1 MSGRA
6 LLARRNCGAFIAD
19 PLRAMLAV
27 LLKANGMKADEI
39 TRYLEGEL
47 KEQVIPCLG
56 VTSRYA
62 QISLGTEWGRVLI
75 NPDLWANTWGKGMEE
90 GESVM
95 NDSVRF
101 PNEED
106 VIRSL
111 GGFTILI
118 VRPGTKPVKFKW
130 GWICEMLYDW
140 FGVMWG
146 AHDSERTDRLK
157 PTSRSTTIRASS
169 RCTPTSTRP
178 WLTGKRRGG
187 LCRRSSAKVY
197 GAAAVALSQI

>member
-1 MSGRA
+1 
-6 LLARRNCGAFIAD
+6 
-19 PLRAMLAV
+19 
-27 LLKANGMKADEI
+27 
-39 TRYLEGEL
+39 
-47 KEQVIPCLG
+47 
-56 VTSRYA
+56 
-62 QISLGTEWGRVLI
+62 
-75 NPDLWANTWGKGMEE
+75 
-90 GESVM
+90 M
-95 NDSVRF
+95 NVSVRF

-157 PTSRSTTIRASS
+157 PDFTIHNDSS
-169 RCTPTSTRP
+169 VEQMYADIDAAMAH
-178 WLTGKRRGG
+178 WE
-187 LCRRSSAKVY
+187 AK
-197 GAAAVALSQI
+197 GRTL